1 MDVSEEIRMTD
12 ASGPRQAA
20 GGSPGIGRALRVL
33 EQGAPP
39 EWVEGPLDPETSP
52 GEVLVRVKHS
62 SLNFKDALAATGRA
76 PVLRRHPLTLGIDA
90 AGMVV
95 ESTDERHAVGDRVV
109 VTGFGMSE
117 DHDGGWADWLHVPG
131 DWLVRLPEALT
142 GEQAMGLGTAGLTAA
157 LAIHRLEEHGLRP
170 GDGPVAVTGASGGSG
185 MLAVAML
192 AGLGHEVVAISGSA
206 DSHDLLGRL
215 GAAAVEGRPDVSAL
229 RPMASAR
236 WAGAVDCVGGA
247 PLAWLLS
254 TTRPGGSV
262 ATFGNAAGND
272 LPGSVLPFIL
282 RAVNLLGVNTGWF
295 DPDLR
300 SRLWER
306 LATDLR
312 PQGLEEIA
320 RTEPLDD
327 ALTLSE
333 SLLDGRVTGR
343 VVLEVAR

>member
-1 MDVSEEIRMTD
+1 MT
-12 ASGPRQAA
+12 SGT
-20 GGSPGIGRALRVL
+20 GRSLRVL
-33 EQGAPP
+33 ERGAPP
-39 EWVEGPLDPETSP
+39 QWVEGPLDPETSS
-52 GEVLVRVKHS
+52 GEVLVRVEHS
-62 SLNFKDALAATGRA
+62 SLNFKDALAATGTA

-90 AGMVV
+90 AGTVV
-95 ESTDERHAVGDRVV
+95 ESGDDRHAVGDPVV
-109 VTGFGMSE
+109 ITGFGMSE
-117 DHDGGWADWLHVPG
+117 DHDGGWADWVRVPG
-131 DWLVRLPEALT
+131 DWLVRTPDGLT
-142 GEQAMGLGTAGLTAA
+142 GEEAMGLGTAGLTAA

-192 AGLGHEVVAISGSA
+192 AGLGHEVVAISGSPA
-206 DSHDLLGRL
+206 SHDLLRRL
-215 GAAAVEGRPDVSAL
+215 GAASVEDRPDVSAL
-229 RPMASAR
+229 RPLAGAR

-254 TTRPGGSV
+254 GTRPGGSV

-272 LPGSVLPFIL
+272 LPASVLPFIL

-300 SRLWER
+300 ARLWGR

-312 PQGLEEIA
+312 PAHLAEIA

-327 ALTLSE
+327 VVALAGA
-333 SLLDGRVTGR
+333 LLDGRVTGR
-343 VVLEVAR
+343 IVLEVSR